1 MKIPWRM
8 KWLLWWTTLKKNKQ
22 NEKLVKI
29 GQGGTG
35 ANSIL
40 FLLPSV
46 KETALVAAHL
56 VKRDMENENRQI
68 RYVIHQNG
76 LPFYSEN
83 LKPYIITYSDD
94 DLNWWGVIKSSSVL
108 DRIKTINY
116 DALVDLNQTIN
127 PTLIFLAANLD
138 IPIKIGFQS
147 FFTEKFYTM
156 VIQRSS
162 SGFLEDNYET
172 IERVLGLT

>member
-22 NEKLVKI
+22 HEKLVKI
-29 GQGGTG
+29 GQGGSG

-40 FLLPSV
+40 FLLPAE
-46 KETALVAAHL
+46 KETAQIVAHL

-76 LPFYSEN
+76 LPFYPEN

-94 DLNWWGVIKSSSVL
+94 DLNWWGTLKSFSVL
-108 DRIKTINY
+108 DRIKTTNY
-116 DALVDLNQTIN
+116 DALVDMNQTIN
-127 PTLIFLAANLD
+127 PTLMFLAANLD

-147 FFTEKFYTM
+147 SFAEEFYTM
-156 VIQRSS
+156 VIQPSS
-162 SGFLEDNYET
+162 SGFFENNYET
-172 IERVLGLT
+172 IERVLGLS

>member
-1 MKIPWRM
+1 M
-8 KWLLWWTTLKKNKQ
+8 KWLLWWTTLKKNNQK
-22 NEKLVKI
+22 EKLVKI

-40 FLLPSV
+40 FLLPSI

-83 LKPYIITYSDD
+83 LKPSVSAIS
-94 DLNWWGVIKSSSVL
+94 GSSL
-108 DRIKTINY
+108 LK
-116 DALVDLNQTIN
+116 
-127 PTLIFLAANLD
+127 
-138 IPIKIGFQS
+138 
-147 FFTEKFYTM
+147 
-156 VIQRSS
+156 RSRLRRDS
-162 SGFLEDNYET
+162 SPARSNRLFPYFESK
-172 IERVLGLT
+172 